1 MSWKDKATVL
11 NYIPGVERPTQHI
24 PFRRKIMWTAIV
36 LVVYFY
42 LTNVLVFGVAEGG
55 GSDFFG
61 QFRSI
66 LAGAQG
72 SVLTLGIGPIVTAS
86 IVLQLLGGT
95 GLLGLDTDDP
105 RDQTIYQGLQ
115 KLLVV
120 IVSVMTA
127 IPFAFSGFL
136 PASPVLAAR
145 FGLPPV
151 VIEFLIFLQI
161 TFGAIVILY
170 LDEVVSK
177 WGIGSGVGLFI
188 IAGVSQ
194 GIVGGLIQQF
204 LPHWWGILTGQIA
217 VDPLSTSGIETLFL
231 ADGGIL
237 PILTT
242 ILIFFI
248 VVAAESTQI
257 EIPLSRQNVSTAR
270 ANFPIKLIYAS
281 VLPMILVRALQAN
294 IQMMGRLLNRVWE
307 GMPTWLGNYQTDPQS
322 GQSVV
327 TDGLFYILA
336 PIQTPNDWMWF
347 TGAATQEPYLVMIR
361 VLTDL
366 SIMVFG
372 GALFAVFWVRTTG
385 MDAEAVAEDIGKSNM
400 HVPGFRGNKGIM
412 EKLLNRY
419 IPYVTI
425 MGGALVGLLAVG
437 ANMLGTIGGVTGTG
451 LLLLVSITYK
461 LYEQMAEEKMKDD
474 PLYRKFFG

>member
-1 MSWKDKATVL
+1 MSWKDKAAFL
-11 NYIPGVERPTQHI
+11 NYIPGVKRPTQHI
-24 PFRRKIMWTAIV
+24 PFRRKLMWTGIV
-36 LVVYFY
+36 LIVYFY
-42 LTNVLVFGVAEGG
+42 LTNVIVFGVADGG

-105 RDQTIYQGLQ
+105 RDQSIYQGLQ

-120 IVSVMTA
+120 IVSILTA
-127 IPFAFSGFL
+127 LPFAFSGFL
-136 PASPVLAAR
+136 PASPVLAAQL
-145 FGLPPV
+145 GVPPF

-161 TFGAIVILY
+161 TVGAVIILY

-194 GIVGGLIQQF
+194 GIVGGLLQQV
-204 LPHWWGILTGQIA
+204 LPHWWGILTGQIE
-217 VDPLSTSGIETLFL
+217 VNPLSVSGLETLIL

-237 PILTT
+237 PIFTT
-242 ILIFFI
+242 LLIFGI
-248 VVAAESTQI
+248 VVAAESTKI

-270 ANFPIKLIYAS
+270 ADFPIKLIYAS

-294 IQMMGRLLNRVWE
+294 IQMIGRALNGIWE
-307 GMPTWLGNYQTDPQS
+307 GMPAWLGNYQTDPQT
-322 GQSVV
+322 GQSIV

-336 PIQTPNDWMWF
+336 PIQTPSDWMWF
-347 TGAATQEPYLVMIR
+347 TGATTQEPYLVMIR

-366 SIMVFG
+366 TIMVVG
-372 GALFAVFWVRTTG
+372 GAIFAIFWVRTTG
-385 MDAEAVAEDIGKSNM
+385 MDAEAVAEDIGKSQM
-400 HVPGFRGNKGIM
+400 HVPGFRGNESIM

-425 MGGALVGLLAVG
+425 MGGALVGFLAVG
-437 ANMLGTIGGVTGTG
+437 ANMLGTIGSVTGTG

-461 LYEQMAEEKMKDD
+461 LYEQMADEKLKDD
-474 PLYRKFFG
+474 PMYRKFFG